1 MKSTFY
7 KTTKVLP
14 GNRIEIETPELS
26 VGQTVEIVI
35 LTSEAMSSDAAG
47 EQTITLEQR
56 QNFLKLPLSERRRI
70 LEHQAE
76 MMETHYQ
83 ENPEWQELMAG
94 DIIAY

>member
-35 LTSEAMSSDAAG
+35 LISEATSSDASAE
-47 EQTITLEQR
+47 EQIITLEQR

-76 MMETHYQ
+76 MMQAHYQ
-83 ENPEWQELMAG
+83 ENS
-94 DIIAY
+94 DIEYEF